1 MPHMQESQP
10 LSALVQ
16 PRPYT
21 HDNMCGHALGLPHA
35 DSPEH
40 ITSHAQD
47 IPHFTPL

>member
-1 MPHMQESQP
+1 MQESHP

-21 HDNMCGHALGLPHA
+21 QDIMCGHTLGLPQA
-35 DSPEH
+35 ASPEH

-47 IPHFTPL
+47 IWHFTPL